1 MAAAK
6 LRKANPTNA
15 GSIDT
20 FIALA
25 ANYVKLA
32 VAAFKVAG
40 PGHEAAFSEAIQAF
54 T

>member
-6 LRKANPTNA
+6 LRKANPASA
-15 GSIDT
+15 GSINT
-20 FIALA
+20 LVALG
-25 ANYVKLA
+25 ANYIKLA

-40 PGHEAAFSEAIQAF
+40 PGHEEAFSEAIQAF